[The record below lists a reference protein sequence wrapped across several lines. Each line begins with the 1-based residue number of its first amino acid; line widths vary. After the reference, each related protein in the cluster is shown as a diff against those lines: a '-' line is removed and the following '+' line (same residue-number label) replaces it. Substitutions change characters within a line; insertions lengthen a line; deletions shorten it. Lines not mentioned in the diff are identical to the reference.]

1 MNHSAL
7 KASAASPAGAR
18 SRRIRAIAMALAI
31 GSAAFIAPL
40 SNIAH
45 AATTPTAAMVRQ
57 NSSLYYKAG
66 GGDPAVLSANP
77 NSLNLKFGLTGNA
90 LLGYSCG
97 RFNLS
102 AAFSYYMTEFKEL
115 GATLQSAIGAA
126 VMALPMYIFQRAQP
140 GLYELFQSYWAKA
153 QVAISA
159 ATKTCEEMEAQIKAG
174 QNPYDDYI
182 NLAKG
187 EGWKVSINESD
198 NVIEAKSNVQKQGG
212 KRGLEVFPGIKRGGD
227 GQAPLRIVHD
237 TAAVGYNVT
246 MNEAP
251 SRSKDT
257 GYPDTTRLGKLWPT
271 PRAAGDWA
279 VSVLGDQEVAT
290 CEEAS
295 CGASDNG
302 MGKAV
307 ATGLGLQPKYEASLT
322 EVQSTLAT
330 LVASNDAS
338 YANLEEVSAPG
349 VGVTRDVIDA
359 LRRLPAGSR
368 ITMTNRL
375 AAEVALS
382 RTIERAF
389 AIRNLLVSGMSA
401 ANYEKPVDDARKRV
415 EQLNRYIDD
424 LMFETRVRKE
434 IVSNTAQLLIEND
447 RNTAAARSTA
457 VPPGRE
463 ASPRPLEDGKVTQ

>member
-1 MNHSAL
+1 MNNIVLNAPAQQKVCLRHLRGIVLAL
-7 KASAASPAGAR
+7 TFASAA
-18 SRRIRAIAMALAI
+18 LT
-31 GSAAFIAPL
+31 APL
-40 SNIAH
+40 SI
-45 AATTPTAAMVRQ
+45 AATGGTQTVRQ

-102 AAFSYYMTEFKEL
+102 AAFDYYMSEFRQL
-115 GATLQSAIGAA
+115 GATIQSAIGAA

-187 EGWKVSINESD
+187 EGWKVAVNEED
-198 NVIEAKSNVQKQGG
+198 NVIKAKSSVQNNGG
-212 KRGLEVFPGIKRGGD
+212 KRGIEVFPGIKRGGE

-237 TAAVGYNVT
+237 ITAVGYNAT
-246 MNEAP
+246 MNQMP
-251 SRSKDT
+251 SASKDT
-257 GYPDTTRLGKLWPT
+257 TYPATTRLGRLWST

-279 VSVLGDQEVAT
+279 VSVLGDQEVTT
-290 CEEAS
+290 CTEAS
-295 CGASDNG
+295 CGTADSG
-302 MGKAV
+302 IGKAV

-322 EVQSTLAT
+322 EVKDALAS
-330 LVASNDAS
+330 LVASNDAI
-338 YANLEEVSAPG
+338 YENLESVSAPG
-349 VGVTRDVIDA
+349 VGVTRDVVDA
-359 LRRLPAGSR
+359 LRRLPATSR
-368 ITMTNRL
+368 GTMTTRL
-375 AAEVALS
+375 SAEIALA

-389 AIRNLLVSGMSA
+389 AIRNLLISGMSA

-424 LMFETRVRKE
+424 LLFETRVRKE
-434 IVSNTAQLLIEND
+434 LVSNTAQLLIEND
-447 RNTAAARSTA
+447 RNTAAARSTS

-463 ASPRPLEDGKVTQ
+463 ASPRPLEDGKVAQ